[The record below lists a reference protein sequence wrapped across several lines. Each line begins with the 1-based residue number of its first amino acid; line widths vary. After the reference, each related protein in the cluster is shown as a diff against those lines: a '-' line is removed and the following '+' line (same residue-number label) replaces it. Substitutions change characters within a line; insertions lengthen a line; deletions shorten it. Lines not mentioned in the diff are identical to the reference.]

1 MLGYN
6 ETNKT
11 FRIWDLKRRKA
22 ILTRDVKIFEKT
34 KPNQQEQ
41 NQEESSDEESE
52 ERIRSED
59 ESEESDSYESDEE
72 IDSDESKESEEEVEK
87 QKERENREEKF
98 QDFVIRIEKCD
109 SKSYEDHQQSKEKET
124 SNQQNDVRRS
134 TRDRKKPEELGK
146 VKMYLA
152 EDAEGTPTTYQQMLK
167 EKEKEKWIK
176 STQKELD
183 SLTTMQTF
191 EVVDR
196 PTNKPTITSKWL
208 WKIKYQ

>member
-1 MLGYN
+1 MIKTNDLNKDFWGEAVNTANQIRNYSPTKTKQKSPEEEFTGITPNLNKLKIFGCKVMVKNKKGESKLDDKAREGLMLGYN

-87 QKERENREEKF
+87 QNESENREEKV
-98 QDFVIRIEKCD
+98 Q
-109 SKSYEDHQQSKEKET
+109 
-124 SNQQNDVRRS
+124 
-134 TRDRKKPEELGK
+134 
-146 VKMYLA
+146 
-152 EDAEGTPTTYQQMLK
+152 
-167 EKEKEKWIK
+167 
-176 STQKELD
+176 
-183 SLTTMQTF
+183 
-191 EVVDR
+191 
-196 PTNKPTITSKWL
+196 
-208 WKIKYQ
+208 